1 MHTRMAAQLGVLT
14 VACRT
19 LPPPAQLPPAAAR
32 SERLERSL
40 ARARL
45 HGGGGRLASGVNMEW
60 ERGGEEAHRR
70 RGWRAL

>member
-1 MHTRMAAQLGVLT
+1 VRTLMAAQLGVLT
-14 VACRT
+14 VACRA

-45 HGGGGRLASGVNMEW
+45 HGEEGGGA
-60 ERGGEEAHRR
+60 GG
-70 RGWRAL
+70 G